1 MTKVDDVA
9 KYISVKYKKLF
20 NDAIDEMKLHKLL
33 YFAQREYLAKYNKPL
48 FDSKFEAWTYGPV
61 VTSVREKLQDI
72 ISSEDIPEIDGID
85 VLNDVIL
92 QYAPIPSIELSKIS
106 HNESSW
112 INARKGLGK
121 YDKCSNQ
128 LSEEDIKND
137 GIKQLNTKPFSDSI
151 SKELKSIIDEAE
163 EDIKLGKT
171 EKFQFT

>member
-1 MTKVDDVA
+1 M
-9 KYISVKYKKLF
+9 
-20 NDAIDEMKLHKLL
+20 
-33 YFAQREYLAKYNKPL
+33 AKYNKPL

-128 LSEEDIKND
+128 LSEELERYKKAIAIEKHYFKKLDELNRDILCKWGDTLETHTELIEQNKKIFKHNED
-137 GIKQLNTKPFSDSI
+137 LLTFNNILSTAITEGKPV
-151 SKELKSIIDEAE
+151 
-163 EDIKLGKT
+163 
-171 EKFQFT
+171 